1 MYAHRLYSLKA
12 QHMLNKPVVQREL
25 IKEASR
31 RRVETIRSLYQE
43 KVLQGGY
50 DPNKLGEDGLP
61 TEPEDKL
68 IKTYVKGGQE
78 VISLSV
84 FTRPYRATRAED
96 SFTNKEIDD
105 TYKSFSLG
113 KTEGLFNP
121 KLALENRK

>member
-43 KVLQGGY
+43 KVLPGGY
-50 DPNKLGEDGLP
+50 DPNKLGEDGQP

-105 TYKSFSLG
+105 NYKNFSLG

-121 KLALENRK
+121 KLALEHRK

>member
-43 KVLQGGY
+43 KVLPGGY
-50 DPNKLGEDGLP
+50 DPNKLGEDGQP

-105 TYKSFSLG
+105 NYMSFSLG

-121 KLALENRK
+121 KLALEHRK